1 MGKSIAITIG
11 NLRVDKPVGNALQSL
26 QEQKSSQRSQKPRGI
41 RQMDALHPL
50 DSLLAGIKRNRR
62 RKGLVQMGSI
72 PERGRGAD
80 ARLRGPHAE
89 DLEPALESCVKQS
102 RKHSVKPAL
111 TVSSRMQ

>member
-1 MGKSIAITIG
+1 
-11 NLRVDKPVGNALQSL
+11 
-26 QEQKSSQRSQKPRGI
+26 
-41 RQMDALHPL
+41 
-50 DSLLAGIKRNRR
+50 
-62 RKGLVQMGSI
+62 MGSI

-89 DLEPALESCVKQS
+89 DLEPALESCVKQA